1 MKHIHYVNLGYPKAA
16 TTWLFENLIQ
26 YPGIDYN
33 GIKENSYLPNIG
45 YPLDPYINYY
55 WPYNIS
61 LSFAPN
67 QFQLDSKQYKDLN
80 QLATHFSIVLRN
92 PYQIISSLINRY
104 GAKNLNSYTK
114 DLIKLNFFDYQRVV
128 ARMISSGLTKP
139 ILVLYYDDI
148 EKNPIDVLKTVIN
161 HLELPVNQDF
171 FNSYTNT
178 KINSTNHT
186 QEILFDYEETTIINE
201 WIDRASEYF
210 NKNLEHWKR

>member
-1 MKHIHYVNLGYPKAA
+1 MKHIHYVNLGYPKTG
-16 TTWLFENLIQ
+16 TTWLFDNLIQ
-26 YPGIDYN
+26 YPGIDYD
-33 GIKENSYLPNIG
+33 GIKENLYLPNIG

-55 WPYNIS
+55 WSYNIS
-61 LSFAPN
+61 LSFAPS
-67 QFQLDSKQYKDLN
+67 QHMLDSKQYKDLN

-92 PYQIISSLINRY
+92 PYQIVSSLLNRC
-104 GAKNLNSYTK
+104 GAKNFNSYTK

-148 EKNPIDVLKTVIN
+148 EKNPIGVLKTVIN
-161 HLELPVNQDF
+161 HLELPVHQDF

-178 KINSTNHT
+178 KINNTNYT
-186 QEILFDYEETTIINE
+186 QEISFDHEETTVINQ